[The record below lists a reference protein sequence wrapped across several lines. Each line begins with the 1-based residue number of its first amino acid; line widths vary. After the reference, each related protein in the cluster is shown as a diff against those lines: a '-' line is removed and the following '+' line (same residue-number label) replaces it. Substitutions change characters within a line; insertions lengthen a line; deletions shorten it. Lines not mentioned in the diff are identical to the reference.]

1 MNESIVASK
10 NVTDI
15 LFCVTFL
22 EPEFSQGAL
31 YILKK
36 YTIDRTDDLKAFLT
50 LFSYIKVV
58 YVFTDVV
65 FKHFILEYCAYSLV
79 KLYNMDH
86 SIREYRLLYGRFYLN
101 NPPFLTYDACTKLS
115 QCFWF

>member
-15 LFCVTFL
+15 LFCIKFL

-31 YILKK
+31 YFLKTN
-36 YTIDRTDDLKAFLT
+36 TIDITDDLKEFLT
-50 LFSYIKVV
+50 HFSYIKDV
-58 YVFTDVV
+58 YVFTDLA
-65 FKHFILEYCAYSLV
+65 FKHFIVDYCAYSLM

-86 SIREYRLLYGRFYLN
+86 TISEYRLL
-101 NPPFLTYDACTKLS
+101 
-115 QCFWF
+115 